1 MTVIQVAV
9 VTLADVRSHMACDEP
24 TAITAAP
31 GKQEREAAPVSPKPH
46 QGLAGQP
53 HALGR
58 PLIGN
63 QIA

>member
-1 MTVIQVAV
+1 MRR
-9 VTLADVRSHMACDEP
+9 ADRDNGR
-24 TAITAAP
+24 P